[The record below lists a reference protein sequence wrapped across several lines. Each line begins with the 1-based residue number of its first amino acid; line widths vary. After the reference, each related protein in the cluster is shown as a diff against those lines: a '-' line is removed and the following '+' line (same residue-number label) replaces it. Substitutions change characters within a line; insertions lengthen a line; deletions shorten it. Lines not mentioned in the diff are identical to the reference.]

1 MKVQLVVAV
10 ILFSAFGP
18 GTAQVTAAGPLKFY
32 SVTPCRLI
40 DTRDTSAVYPPM
52 TIGPALQNGELRNL
66 PVWGASARAC
76 GIPPH
81 AMAVAVNVVARTP
94 NSVGHLIVFP
104 YNTGIPGTANVNFNS
119 GEPALA
125 NGAVVT
131 LTDDPSLQLSVT
143 ANMAGPGNTVDFV
156 LDVTGYFQ

>member
-1 MKVQLVVAV
+1 MKVFFAVAV
-10 ILFSAFGP
+10 ILLSPLGP
-18 GTAQVTAAGPLKFY
+18 GVVQVTAAGPLKFY

-40 DTRDTSAVYPPM
+40 DTRDTSAEYPPM
-52 TIGPALQNGELRNL
+52 TIGPALQNGEFRSL

-81 AMAVAVNVVARTP
+81 AMAVAVNVVARMP
-94 NSVGHLIVFP
+94 SSVGHLTLFP
-104 YNTGIPGTANVNFNS
+104 YNTGFPGTSNVNFNA

-131 LTDDPSLQLSVT
+131 LTDDPLLQLSVT